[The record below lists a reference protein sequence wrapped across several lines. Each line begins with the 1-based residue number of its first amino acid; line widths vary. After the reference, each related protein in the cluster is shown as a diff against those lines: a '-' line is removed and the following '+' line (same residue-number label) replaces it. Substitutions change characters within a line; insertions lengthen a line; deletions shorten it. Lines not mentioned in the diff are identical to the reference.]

1 MRPLPRRLACALGA
15 CAIAITA
22 ACSSTAPRN
31 TLPPVTPIMVP
42 PPIASAD
49 AGDLTGGAWRWE
61 GAGGPAVYTVEF
73 MPDGRVLVQADCNR
87 GGGRYTQD
95 AAGHLALTAVAT
107 TKMGCP
113 AGSQDALFLRQLADV
128 QAYRLNGNVLELQ
141 LRAGGS
147 MRLVR

>member
-1 MRPLPRRLACALGA
+1 M
-15 CAIAITA
+15 
-22 ACSSTAPRN
+22 
-31 TLPPVTPIMVP
+31 PPVTPIMVP

-49 AGDLTGGAWRWE
+49 PADLTGAAWRWE
-61 GAGGPAVYTVEF
+61 GAGGAGAYTVEF

-87 GGGRYTQD
+87 GAGRYTQD
-95 AAGHLALTAVAT
+95 AAGRLALTAVAT

-128 QAYRLNGNVLELQ
+128 QGYRLNGNVLELQ

-147 MRLVR
+147 MRLAR